1 MGLVAYRAAV
11 AKDPEMSAAWFAIGR
26 AEYRKENV
34 LKVFGM
40 FFVRRNGK
48 STEAEIDAYERCVK
62 LDPKHAI
69 AHYNL
74 GVALQE
80 AREDFD
86 QAEAMYRK
94 VIELYPKHTW
104 AHLKLGILLHTV
116 REDFDQAEPM
126 YRKVIELN
134 PKHACAHCNLG
145 NGLHDVRYDFDQ
157 AEAMY
162 RKAIELDPT
171 PSPSWVHWNLSLLLE
186 ARANS

>member
-1 MGLVAYRAAV
+1 
-11 AKDPEMSAAWFAIGR
+11 MSAAWFAIGR
-26 AEYRKENV
+26 AEYRKENR
-34 LKVFGM
+34 LESFRM

-48 STEAEIDAYERCVK
+48 STEAEIDGVRALRQAR
-62 LDPKHAI
+62 PRSTRI

-94 VIELYPKHTW
+94 AIELDPKDADAHNNLGNLLNDVREDFDGAEPMYRKVIELDPKHTW

-134 PKHACAHCNLG
+134 PKHG
-145 NGLHDVRYDFDQ
+145 VRALQ
-157 AEAMY
+157 P
-162 RKAIELDPT
+162 RQR
-171 PSPSWVHWNLSLLLE
+171 V
-186 ARANS
+186 ARRPL